1 MNKEFKELARNA
13 ALRKAPQNFTIE
25 DVNEAFRG
33 ELSKYCTSVAAFLKN
48 RYDLYE
54 IVVENVDSVV
64 PQRISKDLELIAEVK
79 HVKQGQKAVFKL
91 GNRLSKM
98 RAKKFLTQV
107 GLSGVYETFRLD
119 GNAFELPMTAIGM
132 GATIDFERLLD
143 GNETLADV
151 IEVFTES
158 YEDAVLLEV
167 QKALRAAI
175 NNTEM
180 PTPNKVSI
188 NKFDSEK
195 MAKLCGVVKKYSDGA
210 VIFAPTEF
218 IMAMGAD
225 AIVPA
230 TANVRGIYAPED
242 IEAIHNT
249 GIINLFRGVPVVELK
264 NAFVDTT
271 NTTTYLDPQ
280 MAYVLP
286 AGKERVVVVG
296 FEGDTQ
302 MYDAVNRDNSMEIM
316 TYKKLGVGIKTFVS
330 FGVYQNTGIA
340 QTYFQA

>member
-1 MNKEFKELARNA
+1 MNKDFKELARNA

-64 PQRISKDLELIAEVK
+64 PQRISKDLELVAEVK

-119 GNAFELPMTAIGM
+119 GSAFELPMTAIGM

-151 IEVFTES
+151 IDVFTES

-175 NNTEM
+175 NNPQM

-230 TANVRGIYAPED
+230 TANVRGIYSPDD

-286 AGKERVVVVG
+286 AGKEKVVVVG

-316 TYKKLGVGIKTFVS
+316 TYKKLGVGIKTFVN